1 MARGVQ
7 PSPEQLL
14 QEAHMEAM
22 ALLMDRVDRDV
33 VEFADLRRAL
43 DLLHRGLA
51 DAGPA
56 VKGIEHFE
64 MAAGVVQQLLRGDV
78 QENRDH
84 RAALDSLRQVVGQ

>member
-1 MARGVQ
+1 MRAR
-7 PSPEQLL
+7 P
-14 QEAHMEAM
+14 
-22 ALLMDRVDRDV
+22 
-33 VEFADLRRAL
+33 
-43 DLLHRGLA
+43 
-51 DAGPA
+51 